1 VAVSGTML
9 RKTLSEGGQ
18 VSEHFSR
25 PEVLAILKEYYA
37 TPGDKVEVTLHKYA
51 KGER

>member
-1 VAVSGTML
+1 ML

-18 VSEHFSR
+18 VPDHFSR

-37 TPGDKVEVTLHKYA
+37 QLPDKVEIKLHKYA
-51 KGER
+51 RGEK